1 MPLNDTALRAIK
13 PTGTL
18 QKFFDGGGL
27 FLAVSPSGTKS
38 WRLKFRYAG
47 KEKLLTLGQYP
58 VVSLKEARERTM
70 DAKKILSAGKDPSV
84 EKKFAKQRQQS
95 VFELIAREWHEKQS
109 PGWNPGYAQRVLRK
123 LEKYV
128 FPHIGSRPIAD
139 ISATELLAML
149 RKREAQGYVAEAHAL
164 KNICGAV
171 FRYAVASGRAE
182 RDLSSD
188 IRGAL
193 SAYSGKNYAAVI
205 IPEKVGVLLCTIDD
219 YRGSDIL
226 RSAVQFLILTLC
238 RSTEVRHAEWS
249 EIDFHDMLWRIPAAK
264 MKMSR
269 DHLVPLSTQ
278 AADILE
284 SMRPYSGN
292 DKFVFKTSWTGENKP
307 IGQTTLISALRRM
320 GVKKEDTCIHGFRAM
335 ASTLLNEKGYHADV
349 IERQLAH
356 VPYERV
362 RGIYNRA
369 EYLPERRKMLQE
381 YADYLDGLREQA
393 RQAGKEKAD
402 TE

>member
-1 MPLNDTALRAIK
+1 MPLNDTTLRTIK
-13 PTGTL
+13 PTETM

-27 FLAVSPSGTKS
+27 FLAVSPAGTKS
-38 WRLKFRYAG
+38 WRLKFWYAG

-58 VVSLKEARERTM
+58 VVSLKEARERAM
-70 DAKKILSAGKDPSV
+70 DAKKILSTGKDPSV
-84 EKKFAKQRQQS
+84 ERKFAKQRQRNI
-95 VFELIAREWHEKQS
+95 FELTAREWHEKQT
-109 PGWNPGYAQRVLRK
+109 PGWNPGYAAKVLRK

-139 ISATELLAML
+139 ISAMELLEVL
-149 RKREAQGYVAEAHAL
+149 RKREAQGSIAEAHAI

-171 FRYAVASGRAE
+171 FRFAVASGRAE
-182 RDLSSD
+182 RDPSAD

-193 SAYSGKNYAAVI
+193 SAYSGKNFAAVI
-205 IPEKVGVLLCTIDD
+205 IPEKVGVLLCMIDD
-219 YRGSDIL
+219 YRGSVVL

-238 RSTEVRHAEWS
+238 RSMEVRYAEWN

-284 SMRPYSGN
+284 SMRPYSGD
-292 DKFVFKTSWTGENKP
+292 DKYVFKTSWTGENKP
-307 IGQTTLISALRRM
+307 IGQTTLISGLRRM
-320 GVKKEDTCIHGFRAM
+320 GVKKEDTCLHGFRAM
-335 ASTLLNEKGYHADV
+335 ASTLLNEQGYHADV

-356 VPYERV
+356 VPYQRV

-369 EYLPERRKMLQE
+369 EYLPERRKMMQE
-381 YADYLDGLREQA
+381 YADYLDTLRQKA
-393 RQAGKEKAD
+393 RQTA
-402 TE
+402 

>member
-1 MPLNDTALRAIK
+1 MSLNDTTLRTIK
-13 PTGTL
+13 PTETL

-27 FLAVSPSGTKS
+27 FLAVSPAGTKS

-58 VVSLKEARERTM
+58 VVSLKEARERAM

-84 EKKFAKQRQQS
+84 ERKFAKQRQRNI
-95 VFELIAREWHEKQS
+95 FELTAREWHEKQT
-109 PGWNPGYAQRVLRK
+109 PGWNSGYAAKVLRK

-128 FPHIGSRPIAD
+128 FPHIGARPIAD
-139 ISATELLAML
+139 ISAMELLAVL
-149 RKREAQGYVAEAHAL
+149 RKRESQGSIAEAHAI
-164 KNICGAV
+164 KNICGAI
-171 FRYAVASGRAE
+171 FRFAVASGRAE
-182 RDLSSD
+182 RDPSAD

-193 SAYSGKNYAAVI
+193 SAYSGKNFAAVI
-205 IPEKVGVLLCTIDD
+205 IPEKVGVLLCMIDD
-219 YRGSDIL
+219 YQGSVVL

-238 RSTEVRHAEWS
+238 RSTEVRYAEWN
-249 EIDFHDMLWRIPAAK
+249 EIDFHDMVWRIPAAK

-292 DKFVFKTSWTGENKP
+292 DKYVFKTSWTGENKP
-307 IGQTTLISALRRM
+307 IGQTTLISGLRRM
-320 GVKKEDTCIHGFRAM
+320 GVKKEDTCLHGFRAM
-335 ASTLLNEKGYHADV
+335 ASTLLNEQGYHADV

-356 VPYERV
+356 VPYQRV

-369 EYLPERRKMLQE
+369 EYLPERRKMMQE
-381 YADYLDGLREQA
+381 YADYLDTLRQKA
-393 RQAGKEKAD
+393 RH
-402 TE
+402 TT